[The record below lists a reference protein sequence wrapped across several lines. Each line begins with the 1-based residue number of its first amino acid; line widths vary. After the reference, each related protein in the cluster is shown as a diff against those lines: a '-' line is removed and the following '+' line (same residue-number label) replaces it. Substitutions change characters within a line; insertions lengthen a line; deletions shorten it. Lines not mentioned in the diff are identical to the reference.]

1 MAFTNN
7 FSTSFRWWDRM
18 LGTDDKYLAY
28 RARVKAAKNA
38 IKNASQEDRDKME
51 QKLMAEV
58 EAEGVRAEAEV
69 LRGMEKQKVQ

>member
-1 MAFTNN
+1 
-7 FSTSFRWWDRM
+7 
-18 LGTDDKYLAY
+18 
-28 RARVKAAKNA
+28 
-38 IKNASQEDRDKME
+38 ME